1 MNLRLLRCVAVLAAG
16 SLAGITGCDALQKSP
31 FASIQS
37 VLSSEH
43 TSSDDRKAGDV
54 NYSLGQYAEGQGQP
68 GQAAASYQEALKHD
82 PANLDAAM
90 HLAALLDGQGKF
102 TESGEVFRR
111 TIASHSGNARAGC
124 NYGYSLYLQKRYD
137 EAETVLRQALA
148 SEPNHAKAHT
158 NLGLVLARTGHGD
171 EALVEFRRGGCSEQ
185 DAHLNVAF
193 GLTLE
198 QAWDEARGH
207 YRTVLQ
213 VNPSCAEAKKGMHEI
228 DMLTA
233 RVEQPAP
240 ARENTSAVQLW
251 TPVTSS
257 P

>member
-16 SLAGITGCDALQKSP
+16 SLGGVMGCDVMQKSP
-31 FASIQS
+31 FDSIQS
-37 VLSSEH
+37 VLCSER

-54 NYSLGQYAEGQGQP
+54 NYSLGQYAEGQGQQ
-68 GQAAASYQEALKHD
+68 GQAIVSYQEALKHD
-82 PANLDAAM
+82 PANLDAAL

-102 TESGEVFRR
+102 VESGEVYRKAL
-111 TIASHSGNARAGC
+111 ASHAGSARAGC
-124 NYGYSLYLQKRYD
+124 NFGYSLYLQKRYD

-148 SEPNHAKAHT
+148 SEPSHAKSHT
-158 NLGLVLARTGHGD
+158 NLGLVLARTARGD

-198 QAWDEARGH
+198 QAWDEARAH
-207 YRTVLQ
+207 YRMVLEA
-213 VNPSCAEAKKGMHEI
+213 NPKCGDAKKGLLEI
-228 DMLTA
+228 DTLTA
-233 RVEQPAP
+233 RLEQPAP
-240 ARENTSAVQLW
+240 AVVPTGAI
-251 TPVTSS
+251 TSS

>member
-1 MNLRLLRCVAVLAAG
+1 MNLRLLQCVAVLAAG
-16 SLAGITGCDALQKSP
+16 SLGGVTGCDALQNSP

-37 VLSSEH
+37 VLSSER

-54 NYSLGQYAEGQGQP
+54 NYSLGQYAEGQGQA
-68 GQAAASYQEALKHD
+68 GQAIASYQEALRHD
-82 PANLDAAM
+82 PANLDAAL

-102 TESGEVFRR
+102 VESAEVYRKA
-111 TIASHSGNARAGC
+111 IAGHAGSARAGC
-124 NYGYSLYLQKRYD
+124 NFGYSLYLQKRYD

-148 SEPNHAKAHT
+148 SEPSHAKSHT
-158 NLGLVLARTGHGD
+158 NLGLVLARSGRGN
-171 EALVEFRRGGCSEQ
+171 EALIEFRRGGCSEQ

-207 YRTVLQ
+207 YRKVLEG
-213 VNPSCAEAKKGMHEI
+213 NPACTEAKKGMLEI
-228 DMLTA
+228 DTLTA
-233 RVEQPAP
+233 RLEQPAP
-240 ARENTSAVQLW
+240 VRENTSAVQLW